1 MTAMYHGYGVWVSFM
16 DQITCNKPMDLIHG
30 LAIYEK
36 KNFTDLNYNNIPSCS
51 GPTLELEDQVS
62 LQSFKLFISTLVWS
76 LSIIEEKSKAGLNIL
91 S

>member
-1 MTAMYHGYGVWVSFM
+1 M
-16 DQITCNKPMDLIHG
+16 DQIHG

-36 KNFTDLNYNNIPSCS
+36 RNFTDLNYNNIPSCS

-62 LQSFKLFISTLVWS
+62 LQTFKLFISLGWS
-76 LSIIEEKSKAGLNIL
+76 LSIIKKKCKTGLNIF